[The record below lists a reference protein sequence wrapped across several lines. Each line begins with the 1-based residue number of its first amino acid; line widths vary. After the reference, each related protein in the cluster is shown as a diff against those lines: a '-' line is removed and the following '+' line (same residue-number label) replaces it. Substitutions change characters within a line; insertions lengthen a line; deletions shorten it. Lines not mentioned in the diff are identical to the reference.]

1 MLGVTAPQPGSATR
15 LAIGANRA
23 TDPRLTSPAHGTA
36 EPPAIED
43 GRLIAFG
50 GPQVGVPEILRSP
63 LTSVEGCRRR
73 RVLPASREFELRDFL
88 PLNLAAPGTRLRA
101 TLFDEIFEPLEI
113 TLGAS

>member
-23 TDPRLTSPAHGTA
+23 TDPRLTSPPHGTA

-50 GPQVGVPEILRSP
+50 GPQVGMPRDSQVTPHI
-63 LTSVEGCRRR
+63 CRRVQATPGAT
-73 RVLPASREFELRDFL
+73 RVARVELRDFL
-88 PLNLAAPGTRLRA
+88 PVNLAAPGTRLRA